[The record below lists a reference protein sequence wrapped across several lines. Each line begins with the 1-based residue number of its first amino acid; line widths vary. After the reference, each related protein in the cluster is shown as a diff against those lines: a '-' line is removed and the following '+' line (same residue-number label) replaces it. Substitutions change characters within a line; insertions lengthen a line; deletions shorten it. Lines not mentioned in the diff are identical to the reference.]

1 MKATLTVRTRLT
13 ASIGICLLMGA
24 CAHPIG
30 ITPNAAVLQKSE
42 SKPSARSVAYVI
54 TQQDR
59 DREVETDGGGGDK
72 VSYFPYR
79 DMEAGF
85 FHALTPLYSRVT
97 LVRSPAE
104 KAALDK
110 NDVSLLFVPK
120 LTTTSSSSGVFTW
133 PPTAFSV
140 SIEYTVM
147 DASGKEVY
155 RNLLIGNGNAT
166 FDEFK
171 TELGLAG
178 RRAAEDALKK
188 FQDQVG
194 GAAALR

>member
-1 MKATLTVRTRLT
+1 MYGRLATLVF
-13 ASIGICLLMGA
+13 SCLLLGA

-30 ITPNAAVLQKSE
+30 IAPKEEVLAKPDA
-42 SKPSARSVAYVI
+42 KPSVRSVAYVI
-54 TQQDR
+54 TPQDR
-59 DREVETDGGGGDK
+59 DRQVETDGGGGDK

-97 LVRSPAE
+97 LVRSATD
-104 KAALDK
+104 KATLDK
-110 NDVSLLFVPK
+110 NDVSLVFLPK
-120 LTTTSSSSGVFTW
+120 LTTTSSSSGLFTW

-140 SIEYTVM
+140 SIEYTVL
-147 DASGKEVY
+147 DAAGKEIY
-155 RNLLIGNGNAT
+155 KNLLVGNGNAT

-178 RRAAEDALKK
+178 RRAAEEALKK
-188 FQDQVG
+188 FQEQVG